1 MISRRPIKKH
11 KKNFIK
17 NKRFKKSFL
26 EGIKVVDYKDVEL
39 LKKFLN
45 KQGKILPRKITGVSL
60 KEQKIV
66 AIAIKRARIMALLPF
81 VQERERR

>member
-1 MISRRPIKKH
+1 MLLRRPM
-11 KKNFIK
+11 K
-17 NKRFKKSFL
+17 NKRSFNRNKKFKKSFL
-26 EGIKVVDYKDVEL
+26 EGISVVDYKDIEL

-66 AIAIKRARIMALLPF
+66 ARAIKRARIMALLPF
-81 VQERERR
+81 VIERERR